1 MKKGKFAEIALDGV
15 VRQNPTFRLVL
26 GTCPTL
32 AITISAINS
41 FGMGMAVLFVLV
53 CSNVIISLLRNIIP
67 DRVRIPC
74 FIVIIA
80 TFVTIVSMFMEAFLP
95 DLYDSLGVFLA
106 LIVVNCIILGRAESY
121 ASHNPVG
128 YAALDGLFMG
138 LGFTLAVTL
147 IGVVRELLGAGSFF
161 GLEIWDPEDFSI
173 KFFTSSAG
181 AFLTYGLFI
190 AIFNVCYN
198 AVDRKLKH
206 KHALVEAAI
215 TEQPASV
222 EKEAK

>member
-1 MKKGKFAEIALDGV
+1 MKKGRFNQIALDGL
-15 VRQNPTFRLVL
+15 VRQNPTLRLVL

-32 AITISAINS
+32 AVTVSAISS

-53 CSNVIISLLRNIIP
+53 CSNVIISLLRNVIP

-95 DLYDSLGVFLA
+95 SLFESLGNWLA
-106 LIVVNCIILGRAESY
+106 LIVVNCIVLGRAESF

-128 YAALDGLFMG
+128 ESALDGLFMG
-138 LGFTLAVTL
+138 LGFTVSVTL
-147 IGVVRELLGAGSFF
+147 IAIVRELLGSASFF
-161 GLEIWDPEDFSI
+161 GMELWDASKFSI
-173 KFFTSSAG
+173 KFFTAPAG

-206 KHALVEAAI
+206 KHAPQQTLAPVTVAE
-215 TEQPASV
+215 T
-222 EKEAK
+222 KEAE